1 MPHAHV
7 SPPDMS
13 PSSSTTLALM
23 NVCLADTRDTTWP
36 PPCIFLLQVAQ
47 RAHGLQPRCRV
58 NLLLRDLSDDGAQ
71 NPPWPLARPAVLLSL
86 GCYCVLARAL
96 CPMFLEAQRAILT
109 RCPPYEL
116 TCVCSSAGWE
126 ASRLLNGRRSIA
138 AIAPHNYIR
147 STLSA
152 RATSA
157 RASSARSPLRL
168 TLLWLALLLL
178 ALLPLAL
185 PPLRCSAARSLR
197 RHSLHRPLPRSTVGL
212 LPSSTASLAPLPRAD
227 CRLHAP
233 FKQHD
238 AVGAPL
244 AL

>member
-1 MPHAHV
+1 MCASQTRATLLGRHHV
-7 SPPDMS
+7 SFFCKLLNEPTACSQDV
-13 PSSSTTLALM
+13 ALI
-23 NVCLADTRDTTWP
+23 VFSE
-36 PPCIFLLQVAQ
+36 IFQMMV
-47 RAHGLQPRCRV
+47 RNP
-58 NLLLRDLSDDGAQ
+58 
-71 NPPWPLARPAVLLSL
+71 PPWPLARPAVLLSL

-116 TCVCSSAGWE
+116 TCVCPSAGWE

-157 RASSARSPLRL
+157 RASSARSPLRP

-212 LPSSTASLAPLPRAD
+212 LPSTASLAPLPRAD

>member
-1 MPHAHV
+1 VPRRQ
-7 SPPDMS
+7 
-13 PSSSTTLALM
+13 
-23 NVCLADTRDTTWP
+23 TRDTSTWP

-47 RAHGLQPRCRV
+47 RAHGLQPRCRI
-58 NLLLRDLSDDGAQ
+58 NRLLRDLSDDSAQ
-71 NPPWPLARPAVLLSL
+71 TPPLAARPACCVAIPRLL
-86 GCYCVLARAL
+86 LARAL

-126 ASRLLNGRRSIA
+126 ASRLLNGRRSIV

-197 RHSLHRPLPRSTVGL
+197 RHSLHCPLPRSTVGL
-212 LPSSTASLAPLPRAD
+212 LPSTASLAPLPRAD
-227 CRLHAP
+227 YARTAAAR
-233 FKQHD
+233 
-238 AVGAPL
+238 AVQA
-244 AL
+244 A